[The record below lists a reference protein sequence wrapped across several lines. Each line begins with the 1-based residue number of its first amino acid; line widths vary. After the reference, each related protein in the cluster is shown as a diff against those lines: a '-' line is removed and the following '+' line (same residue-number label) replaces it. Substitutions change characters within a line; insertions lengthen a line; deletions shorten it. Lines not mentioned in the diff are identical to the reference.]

1 MGIHLIYGLRVIH
14 MTKTKGTKAVK
25 PIYLLKAIPPVLF
38 IKLQWRVSLDP
49 KELYKLENGDL
60 PVALAVGQL
69 AIALEGSTERTRRYY
84 YDRWLRI
91 QFVSRLHLG

>member
-1 MGIHLIYGLRVIH
+1 M
-14 MTKTKGTKAVK
+14 
-25 PIYLLKAIPPVLF
+25 
-38 IKLQWRVSLDP
+38 DP
-49 KELYKLENGDL
+49 EELYKMENGDL

-69 AIALEGSTERTRRYY
+69 AIAFEGSTERTRRYY

>member
-1 MGIHLIYGLRVIH
+1 MNVLVLAHALPTRISPRIASPTVTFFKL
-14 MTKTKGTKAVK
+14 
-25 PIYLLKAIPPVLF
+25 PI
-38 IKLQWRVSLDP
+38 WRVSLDP

-69 AIALEGSTERTRRYY
+69 AIAFEGSTERTRRYY